1 MLEELEKTE
10 TEKTSVS
17 QMGIRSGVV
26 YGLIMIIYSLI
37 LNFTGLAMN
46 QTMGYLSWVI
56 IIGAVIWA
64 HIEYKKANGG
74 FMEYSE
80 GLGLGIITILI
91 GGLISGVF
99 SVIYMTLIDNN
110 FIKNMLTQIRE
121 QLDKQPNLND
131 EQIDAV
137 MKFYEWMFQPHWL
150 FLIGLL
156 SSAIVGLIISAIVS
170 IFTQKSNPD
179 PFVGA

>member
-17 QMGIRSGVV
+17 QMGIRSGLV
-26 YGLIMIIYSLI
+26 YGLTMIIYSLI

-46 QTMGYLSWVI
+46 PTMGYISWLI
-56 IIGAVIWA
+56 IIGAIVWA

-91 GGLISGVF
+91 GGLISGLF
-99 SVIYMTLIDNN
+99 SIIYMTFIDPN
-110 FIKNMLTQIRE
+110 FIKNMLTLARE
-121 QLDKQPNLND
+121 QLEKQPNLND
-131 EQIDAV
+131 EQIDAM

-150 FLIGLL
+150 FLMGLL
-156 SSAIVGLIISAIVS
+156 GGAIIGLIISAIVS
-170 IFTQKSNPD
+170 IFTKKTNPD